1 MLLSSGHDIEITG
14 EAADTGELFRLL
26 SEGTPDIILLDIH
39 LPSGSGIEAA
49 TRIADEYPDIRIII
63 LTASKDESQ
72 FSAAV
77 EAGVMGFITK
87 DTGREEMVHAIREVY
102 SGKEF
107 FSDAV
112 ARLVLQAYINK
123 AKETDDATAG

>member
-1 MLLSSGHDIEITG
+1 M
-14 EAADTGELFRLL
+14 L